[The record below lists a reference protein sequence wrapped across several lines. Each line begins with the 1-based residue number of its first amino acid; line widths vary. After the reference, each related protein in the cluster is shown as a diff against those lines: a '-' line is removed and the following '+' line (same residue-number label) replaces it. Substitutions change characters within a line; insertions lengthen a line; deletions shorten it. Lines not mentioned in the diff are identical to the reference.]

1 MTVQSADVL
10 TTVEPI
16 LARVLSLLEIDKVV
30 VLIGGAQHSGKS
42 WLARKLKEVL
52 TLRGIPVKTLSN
64 DMWLRGRNR
73 PPIDETATGMAAVMA
88 DFDVVNFEEEVLRL
102 IEGETITPP
111 VYDIK
116 TRLHIKDKGDP
127 LSFREGVLIVDG
139 GIILGM
145 DMLREAS
152 SISIYVEVPD
162 HIRLGRI
169 FQCKLW
175 FKKMKLEEVLR
186 AIDSDMK
193 VESKAAKALGEEF
206 ADIFYEPDPDKL
218 PMVVICDH

>member
-102 IEGETITPP
+102 IKGETITPP

-116 TRLHIKDKGDP
+116 SRLHVRDKGDP
-127 LSFREGVLIVDG
+127 LSFRKGVLIVDG

-145 DMLREAS
+145 DRLRKDAF
-152 SISIYVEVPD
+152 SIYVKVPD
-162 HIRLGRI
+162 YIRLGRI

-175 FKKMKLEEVLR
+175 FKKMSLEEVLR
-186 AIDSDMK
+186 AIDSDME
-193 VESKAAKALGEEF
+193 VESRAAKALGEEF
-206 ADIFYEPDPDKL
+206 ADVFYEPDPDKL
-218 PMVVICDH
+218 PRVVICDH